1 MQLKHWGLALGLSIS
16 GLSVPALPAAAQDI
30 VRFGSLRVPVQVFV
44 GMEKGFFADEGIQ
57 VESVFFRSGSE
68 IAPAVATGQV
78 DVAITTSGAALFN
91 AASRGAEF
99 TIVAEALN
107 IEAGAPGGDPTAI
120 VVRSASGIT
129 TGAGLAGQRIA
140 VTAPGQILDMIVN
153 EYLAQ
158 SGLDA
163 GDVSTVA
170 MAPPDMV
177 IALTNGSVDAA
188 IMIDPFQSLVVSS
201 GEGTV
206 LARASDVMP
215 DASQAFVVY
224 AQRMVDEQDLGV
236 RFLRAYHR
244 TNTWMRE
251 ALTTTQGRSEIA
263 AIYQIHVPARD
274 AGVYETIAL
283 GTASES
289 LNVNVDGAYG
299 LRWQMQTLI
308 DAGLIP
314 QAPDLDRL
322 VDVTLLD
329 LATAQ

>member
-1 MQLKHWGLALGLSIS
+1 MRHKIWGLALGLSI
-16 GLSVPALPAAAQDI
+16 LALPVAAQDT

-44 GMEKGFFADEGIQ
+44 GMEKGFFAEEGIT

-91 AASRGAEF
+91 AVARGAVF

-120 VVRSASGIT
+120 VVRTAAGIS

-158 SGLDA
+158 SG
-163 GDVSTVA
+163 VA
-170 MAPPDMV
+170 ASEVTTIGMAPPDMV
-177 IALTNGSVDAA
+177 LALTNGSVDAA
-188 IMIDPFQSLVVSS
+188 IMIDPFQSITVSS
-201 GEGTV
+201 GAGTV
-206 LARASDVMP
+206 LARSSDIMP
-215 DASQAFVVY
+215 GASQAFVVY
-224 AQRMVDEQDLGV
+224 AQRMVEEEDLGV

-244 TNTWMRE
+244 TNSWMRE
-251 ALTTTQGRSEIA
+251 ALITPEGRSEIA

-274 AGVYETIAL
+274 ASVYETIAL

-289 LNVNVDGAYG
+289 LAVNVDGDYG

-314 QAPDLDRL
+314 QAPDLDSF
-322 VDVTLLD
+322 VNTSLLD
-329 LATAQ
+329 AATAD